1 MYLTTATRSALRRK
15 RGHMGYKTYTCPIAR
30 ECGGCEWLAVPYP
43 IQLKRKGAFVE
54 ELFKKMVEADGATL
68 DDVRAMDDPRGYRH
82 KAATPFAPGKARG
95 RKDRNRQAQGHSG
108 RGADARR
115 GPSSRRILSGFY
127 AAGTHRIVRTDECLV
142 EAPQARAILNDVARV
157 GERLDIRAY
166 QEDRGRGM
174 LRHAVVRVGWKTGE
188 VLLTVVTNG
197 QQLPRE
203 RAFVEAL
210 TKAHPEITTIVQ
222 NVNQR
227 QTNAILGRES
237 RVLFGPGMIRDELL
251 GCTFEIGPTT
261 FYQTNPEQT
270 EVLYRLAI
278 DGAALED
285 GSRVLDAYCGCG
297 TIGICAASA
306 ARETGL
312 DVSVTGIEQVEGA
325 VRAARRNARA
335 NGLADACRF
344 VAGDATEYMA
354 RLAGS
359 SGGSGSSRSAGR
371 SPARDGSQSDVVI
384 MDPPRAGST
393 PEFLA
398 GVLALAPRR
407 VVYVSCN
414 AVTQARDL
422 KQLRAGGYR
431 LERLAPVD
439 MFPHTKHVET
449 VAVLSRADG

>member
-1 MYLTTATRSALRRK
+1 
-15 RGHMGYKTYTCPIAR
+15 
-30 ECGGCEWLAVPYP
+30 
-43 IQLKRKGAFVE
+43 
-54 ELFKKMVEADGATL
+54 
-68 DDVRAMDDPRGYRH
+68 VRA
-82 KAATPFAPGKARG
+82 
-95 RKDRNRQAQGHSG
+95 
-108 RGADARR
+108 
-115 GPSSRRILSGFY
+115 
-127 AAGTHRIVRTDECLV
+127 DECLV

-157 GERLDIRAY
+157 GERLGIRAY
-166 QEDRGRGM
+166 QEDRGHGM
-174 LRHAVVRVGWKTGE
+174 LRHAVVRVGWKTEE

-203 RAFVEAL
+203 REFVDAL

-222 NVNQR
+222 NINQR
-227 QTNAILGRES
+227 QTNAILGRKS

-251 GCTFEIGPTT
+251 GCMFEIGPTT

-278 DGAALED
+278 EGAALED

-306 ARETGL
+306 AHAAGL
-312 DVSVTGIEQVEGA
+312 DVSVTGVEQVESA
-325 VRAARRNARA
+325 AKAARRNARA

-359 SGGSGSSRSAGR
+359 SGGSGSNRGAGR
-371 SPARDGSQSDVVI
+371 SPARDGSQFDVVI

-431 LERLAPVD
+431 LERLTPVD